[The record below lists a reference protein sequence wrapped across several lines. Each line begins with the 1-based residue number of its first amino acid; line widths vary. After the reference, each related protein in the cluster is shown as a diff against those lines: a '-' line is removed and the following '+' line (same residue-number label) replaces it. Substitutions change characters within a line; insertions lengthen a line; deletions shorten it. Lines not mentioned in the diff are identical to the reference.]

1 MSNTFSTKANRLL
14 KSSEFQA
21 VFENNNFKHQSKKYL
36 ILGKFNEGAAD
47 LADLTGKIAPLR
59 RLLAIE
65 GAIEAQYLEA
75 LATAI
80 LFILP
85 DPYQP
90 LGSKFEVYLLEELI
104 NAHSKYTVSALGGNK

>member
-1 MSNTFSTKANRLL
+1 MENQKAIKKVLPRYDGEFNDSHTESMSFG
-14 KSSEFQA
+14 EF
-21 VFENNNFKHQSKKYL
+21 
-36 ILGKFNEGAAD
+36 I
-47 LADLTGKIAPLR
+47 
-59 RLLAIE
+59 
-65 GAIEAQYLEA
+65 EA

>member
-1 MSNTFSTKANRLL
+1 MNYDNFNKDEDDNNRDKEEILLHNVNIGRCDDGEFNDSHTESMSFG
-14 KSSEFQA
+14 EF
-21 VFENNNFKHQSKKYL
+21 
-36 ILGKFNEGAAD
+36 I
-47 LADLTGKIAPLR
+47 
-59 RLLAIE
+59 
-65 GAIEAQYLEA
+65 EA

-104 NAHSKYTVSALGGNK
+104 NAQQKHQNTKRFIPSSIINVINER